1 MKALSFLALFVSVVS
16 ASSETTCE
24 DCVAV
29 VTTISSFLTTPESI
43 DRQTEILL
51 AEICPIDPVPEDCF
65 EQLPGSTGMHTRG
78 MTCADCD
85 YLIWGFLDQLVR
97 EDIVT
102 GITET
107 LAGDLFCGLQDNPEA
122 CSHIIHELIPYAL
135 PILVNAEDAEQRP
148 QICNTAMPY
157 TCPTL

>member
-1 MKALSFLALFVSVVS
+1 MKALFFLALFVSVVS

-65 EQLPGSTGMHTRG
+65 EQLPDFWPKVAMVLWPGYWYPDGDWMCAKELCLPGSTG
-78 MTCADCD
+78 
-85 YLIWGFLDQLVR
+85 
-97 EDIVT
+97 
-102 GITET
+102 
-107 LAGDLFCGLQDNPEA
+107 
-122 CSHIIHELIPYAL
+122 
-135 PILVNAEDAEQRP
+135 
-148 QICNTAMPY
+148 
-157 TCPTL
+157 